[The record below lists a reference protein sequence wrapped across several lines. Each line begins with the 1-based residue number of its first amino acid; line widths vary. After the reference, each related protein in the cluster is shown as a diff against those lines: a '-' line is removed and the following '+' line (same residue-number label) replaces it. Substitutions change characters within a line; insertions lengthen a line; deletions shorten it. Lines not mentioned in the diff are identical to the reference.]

1 MDQAAYILSQP
12 LHHSQKT
19 ILQNEHEV
27 QIQLKVYITQELKMA
42 ILSYG
47 QGVKVLLPKSLRA
60 ELKKVIDKMGVNYS

>member
-1 MDQAAYILSQP
+1 VDQAAYILSQP

-19 ILQNEHEV
+19 ILQNDQEV

-47 QGVKVLLPKSLRA
+47 KEVKVLQPKSLRT
-60 ELKKVIDKMGVNYS
+60 ELKKVIETMVANYS